1 MSRTTCVLILMFFA
15 VIIGCESDTVRY
27 NNPFV
32 PNYPFSPFQVDMELP
47 MYSALLYPS
56 NAVLI
61 TTAGIGANGVIVF
74 NAGGSYRA
82 YEANCPNQYISSCSR
97 LEIDGI
103 KAICPCDELEYSL
116 FTGVPFSEGEY
127 TLIPYRVEQN
137 GNVLI
142 ISN

>member
-1 MSRTTCVLILMFFA
+1 MTRNTFVLILLLFVA
-15 VIIGCESDTVRY
+15 IIGCESDTVRH

-82 YEANCPNQYISSCSR
+82 YEANCPNQYMSNCSR
-97 LEIDGI
+97 LEIEGI
-103 KAICPCDELEYSL
+103 KAVCPCDELEYSL
-116 FTGVPFSEGEY
+116 FTGTPFGEGNY

>member
-1 MSRTTCVLILMFFA
+1 MFFYELYYLCLDFD
-15 VIIGCESDTVRY
+15 VFCSDNWLRKRHCSTQQSVCAQL
-27 NNPFV
+27 PFF
-32 PNYPFSPFQVDMELP
+32 FSVNMELP
-47 MYSALLYPS
+47 LYSSLQHPS

-61 TTAGIGANGVIVF
+61 TTAGVGANGVIVF

-137 GNVLI
+137 G
-142 ISN
+142 

>member
-15 VIIGCESDTVRY
+15 VIIGCESDTVRH

>member
-15 VIIGCESDTVRY
+15 VIIGCESDTVRH

-32 PNYPFSPFQVDMELP
+32 PNYPFFFSVNMELP
-47 MYSALLYPS
+47 LYSSLQHPS

-61 TTAGIGANGVIVF
+61 TTAGVGANGVIVF